1 MSLKVFSLSLVIESH
16 PKTKKRDTC
25 SFQCMEACGKNLYFG
40 TKDCVVQH
48 FVLPDESFPD
58 SEEKCPTLKQVK
70 IKQMGMRRPVTQL
83 KASPELNHLILLC
96 DNTVTVLN
104 MFSLEPVQTMRK
116 IQNVSSFHVN
126 ETATAS
132 APDCI
137 ELFTLSS
144 KKKSVHLYMVSI
156 DKWERV
162 KEVSFLEE
170 PLALAVDGNCLCVA
184 TSERYVLHDYKNGT
198 TVKLFP
204 HNREKQATIVE
215 LAGRGEF
222 LLNGPGSLGMFVTK
236 SGISQRPPVKWT
248 ENLLAAAVH
257 FPYIVTLESEALRV
271 HSILDQQQ
279 KQTLPLHKGR
289 GLLSTPE
296 NVFVL
301 TENTVY
307 SLTPVPVEEQLD
319 ALLKSE
325 KTDEAL
331 DLVQGVKP
339 LFSKDTYKVLY
350 SNVTRRAG
358 FVKFHQEYFS
368 EAKDLFIK
376 GNLDPKEI
384 ISLYPELSSLIADS
398 KHWPNSA
405 RSTRDLRLLKERDS
419 ETFEKYT
426 EFLCS
431 FLRDCRLTEQS
442 ADCREE
448 VDRALVKLYAE
459 RGDSEE
465 LIKILSSPNACKL
478 NECATF
484 LEKSHRFFA
493 LGCLYQSHGHSLSAI
508 QTWTKIVD
516 GHHHE
521 NMHFDVYS
529 HIVDFL
535 CCETD
540 LEVVWKYADW
550 VLKKNQEMG
559 VHIFT
564 KRKNNQKSF
573 VEDDVL
579 NMLKKYSLALILYLE
594 YLVNDLK
601 SEDEKHHTL
610 LVTTYVDQILVIMEK
625 QGMESGNLTLTVK
638 RNKLQDL
645 LQETSIYNTAVVQD
659 KLMKTGLHVEK
670 AILNGR
676 AGQHEKALWILVNK
690 EQDICAAENYCRKN
704 SLGRGKVFGNMLF
717 LSLLK
722 LYLDSVTPNS
732 NAMVTAAVDLLNNNA
747 AAFDPASVLQVIPDS
762 WSLQL
767 ISRFLV
773 GSLRSMTH
781 YRRMGK
787 IERNLAQAE
796 HLLYRYLWQ
805 DGRATRSGNAGL
817 FTTKGLHKTV
827 SMED

>member
-1 MSLKVFSLSLVIESH
+1 MSLKVFSLSLVIENH

-48 FVLPDESFPD
+48 FVLTDESFPD

-116 IQNVSSFHVN
+116 IRNVASFHVN
-126 ETATAS
+126 ETATAP
-132 APDCI
+132 APGCI
-137 ELFTLSS
+137 ELFTVSS
-144 KKKSVHLYMVSI
+144 KKKTVHLYMVSI
-156 DKWERV
+156 DKSECV

-198 TVKLFP
+198 TVELFP

-222 LLNGPGSLGMFVTK
+222 LLNGPGSLGYMK
-236 SGISQRPPVKWT
+236 C
-248 ENLLAAAVH
+248 N
-257 FPYIVTLESEALRV
+257 V
-271 HSILDQQQ
+271 HSAIYFTGLCKEYISMPDIRQ
-279 KQTLPLHKGR
+279 KRIRPSIGNVYVNYSKYSTIFLTITK
-289 GLLSTPE
+289 LLLTSPVYANNHFLSRSE

-339 LFSKDTYKVLY
+339 LFSKDTYKVLCK
-350 SNVTRRAG
+350 SRLTRAG
-358 FVKFHQEYFS
+358 DVTALPS
-368 EAKDLFIK
+368 NSRTTAPGLWKDRFLAHRA
-376 GNLDPKEI
+376 G
-384 ISLYPELSSLIADS
+384 SLPSDA
-398 KHWPNSA
+398 
-405 RSTRDLRLLKERDS
+405 
-419 ETFEKYT
+419 
-426 EFLCS
+426 
-431 FLRDCRLTEQS
+431 
-442 ADCREE
+442 E
-448 VDRALVKLYAE
+448 VP
-459 RGDSEE
+459 G
-465 LIKILSSPNACKL
+465 SSPRRWGADLMRQGRPPEPPLRYNIIRDNLTNSNA
-478 NECATF
+478 
-484 LEKSHRFFA
+484 FF
-493 LGCLYQSHGHSLSAI
+493 C
-508 QTWTKIVD
+508 TWIKIVD

-579 NMLKKYSLALILYLE
+579 NMLKKYSLALIFYLE

-690 EQDICAAENYCRKN
+690 ERDICAAENYCRKN
-704 SLGRGKVFGNMLF
+704 SLGRGKEFGNMLF

-722 LYLDSVTPNS
+722 LYLDSDTPNS
-732 NAMVTAAVDLLNNNA
+732 NARVIAAVDLLNNNA
-747 AAFDPASVLQVIPDS
+747 AAFDPASVLQVLPDS

-773 GSLRSMTH
+773 ESLRSMTH

-796 HLLYRYLWQ
+796 HLLYRYLW
-805 DGRATRSGNAGL
+805 
-817 FTTKGLHKTV
+817 V
-827 SMED
+827 SMAAACVNKLFGYILYIRSIFGFKTLSISHGPNNFGTVLY